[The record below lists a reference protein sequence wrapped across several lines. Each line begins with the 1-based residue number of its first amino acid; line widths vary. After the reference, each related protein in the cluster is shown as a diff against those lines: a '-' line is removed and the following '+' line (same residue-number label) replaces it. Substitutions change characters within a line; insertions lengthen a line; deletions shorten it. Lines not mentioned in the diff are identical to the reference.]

1 MLHPDAALAPHDLWS
16 AWELD
21 PLFTVPL
28 AASAVLFA
36 VGTRRLWERAGSG
49 RGVTRAQVL
58 AFGLGWLALAI
69 ALVSPLHPMG
79 SVLFSAHM
87 TQHELLMV
95 VAAPLLVLARPNV
108 ALAWALPPAWRRP
121 ATAWARTPA
130 VAGTWRVLTTPMHAW
145 WVHALA
151 LGAWHLPSL
160 YQATLRSDVV
170 HGLQHAS
177 FFGSALVFWW
187 ALLRARRA
195 GRGAAVAY
203 LFAAS
208 LATGALGA
216 LLTFANSLWYPA
228 YAATTGP
235 WGLTPLDDQRL
246 GGMIMWMPGGLS
258 YMLAALWLFGQM
270 VRGVEPRVGRARA
283 APAVRAGIV
292 APRG

>member
-1 MLHPDAALAPHDLWS
+1 MLHPGAPIAPHDLWS

-28 AASAVLFA
+28 AASAALFA
-36 VGTRRLWERAGSG
+36 VGTRRLWARAGTG
-49 RGVTRAQVL
+49 RGVTRGQAL
-58 AFGLGWLALAI
+58 AFALGWLSLAI
-69 ALVSPLHPMG
+69 ALISPLHPMG

-95 VAAPLLVLARPNV
+95 VAAPLLVLARPLV
-108 ALAWALPPAWRRP
+108 ALAWALPPHWRRP
-121 ATAWARTPA
+121 ATAWTRTPG
-130 VAGTWRVLTTPMHAW
+130 VAAPWRFLTTPIHAW
-145 WVHALA
+145 WIHAVA
-151 LGAWHLPSL
+151 LGAWHVPSL
-160 YQATLRSDVV
+160 YQATLRSDAV

-177 FFGSALVFWW
+177 FFGSALLFWW

-195 GRGAAVAY
+195 GRGAAVGY
-203 LFAAS
+203 LFGAS

-258 YMLAALWLFGQM
+258 YMLAALWLFGGWL
-270 VRGVEPRVGRARA
+270 REPAAPRAAA
-283 APAVRAGIV
+283 APATIGT
-292 APRG
+292 P